1 MADSK
6 RDYYEVL
13 GVNKDA
19 SADDIKKAY
28 RKAAM
33 KYHPDRNPGDKTA
46 EEKFKEAGEA
56 YEVLSDADKR
66 ARYDQYGFAGVDPNF
81 GAGGAGY
88 GGAGFGGSGF
98 GGFDGFGDL
107 GDIFGEFFGGGRSR
121 GSQQNASRRGENVMA
136 RLELTFEEAAFGCEK
151 EVAAQRIENCPNCKG
166 TGSADGVIETC
177 SQCHGTGQVR
187 SVQNFMGMQMQST
200 TTCPTCGGRGK
211 VIKNPCTTC
220 RGKGKVR
227 KTNRVKVKIPAG
239 VDAGQSVRVRGEGCV
254 GVGGGPNGDLLVEM
268 DRHTVV
274 FLKSMENVES
284 FDELFQLAEAIEQ
297 TLLDEA
303 GKSCVVGIGE
313 PKKTFPEIGES
324 YRESRRAVEVG
335 RIFLTE
341 QHIYVYRSLVLERF
355 LMDIPREMGTR
366 YHGILFNRK
375 TARLFNDEM
384 LHTIEMFFAKDLN
397 LSDTARQLYIHRNTL
412 VYRLDKVQRQTG
424 LDLRKF
430 DDAVTFKMMMLLGKS
445 GKDKPRPVY

>member
-1 MADSK
+1 MADAK

-13 GVNKDA
+13 GVSKDA

-177 SQCHGTGQVR
+177 SQCHGTGQVTVR
-187 SVQNFMGMQMQST
+187 RQTAIGVMQMQQP
-200 TTCPTCGGRGK
+200 CARCGGRGRI
-211 VIKNPCTTC
+211 IKEPCPKC
-220 RGKGKVR
+220 GGKG
-227 KTNRVKVKIPAG
+227 RVKVSKTVTVNIPAG
-239 VDAGQSVRVRGEGCV
+239 IDDGQTVAVRGQGDSGRNGGPTGDLRVTVSVRPDPLFERDGYDIWCEIPITFAQAAMGDDIVVPTVDGKVSYHVPEGTQSGTVFRLRDKGVPALNGRGRGDQYVRV
-254 GVGGGPNGDLLVEM
+254 VVE
-268 DRHTVV
+268 VP
-274 FLKSMENVES
+274 KSMTKAQKDKLRE
-284 FDELFQLAEAIEQ
+284 FDAA
-297 TLLDEA
+297 
-303 GKSCVVGIGE
+303 
-313 PKKTFPEIGES
+313 
-324 YRESRRAVEVG
+324 
-335 RIFLTE
+335 
-341 QHIYVYRSLVLERF
+341 
-355 LMDIPREMGTR
+355 
-366 YHGILFNRK
+366 
-375 TARLFNDEM
+375 
-384 LHTIEMFFAKDLN
+384 
-397 LSDTARQLYIHRNTL
+397 LSDKNYQKRKSFTE
-412 VYRLDKVQRQTG
+412 RLRDCFSDK
-424 LDLRKF
+424 
-430 DDAVTFKMMMLLGKS
+430 
-445 GKDKPRPVY
+445 